1 MNSSR
6 RAGLIRGTP
15 VLDNAAFFYAL
26 LSIAPQYRAMPVVP
40 VASLNIESV
49 SGPYRF
55 ALPFHNWVV
64 KFPRRGFYRQGLRAN
79 RRERRFAFDHSD
91 CGQLCPVLLA
101 DPFGLFLVT
110 PRVRPLALQEA
121 AQLGALEL
129 VDLFTLPNEFLPGD
143 PSRSR
148 VGVLNGHLVVT
159 DFLDH
164 QSEGL
169 RDR

>member
-1 MNSSR
+1 M
-6 RAGLIRGTP
+6 
-15 VLDNAAFFYAL
+15 AFGDAVDFYAL
-26 LSIAPQYRAMPVVP
+26 LSTASQYRAMPVVP
-40 VASLNIESV
+40 VASLSMESV
-49 SGPYRF
+49 SGPYRL
-55 ALPFHNWVV
+55 ALPLHNWVV
-64 KFPRRGFYRQGLRAN
+64 KFPRRGYYRQGMLAN

-91 CGQLCPVLLA
+91 CDQICPVLLA

-110 PRVRPLALQEA
+110 PKVRPLALQEA

-148 VGVLNGHLVVT
+148 VGILNGHLVVT